1 MEGSETI
8 LHDTVMVDTCLH
20 TPVHTKELYNAKSEL
35 YKVWTFVSNNGSILV
50 QRLEQM
56 YHTHSRCYNRET
68 GYGGGGREEAYGGSL
83 CILLKFSVNL
93 QVL

>member
-68 GYGGGGREEAYGGSL
+68 GYGGEGGRRRMGAPCAFCSN
-83 CILLKFSVNL
+83 FR
-93 QVL
+93 